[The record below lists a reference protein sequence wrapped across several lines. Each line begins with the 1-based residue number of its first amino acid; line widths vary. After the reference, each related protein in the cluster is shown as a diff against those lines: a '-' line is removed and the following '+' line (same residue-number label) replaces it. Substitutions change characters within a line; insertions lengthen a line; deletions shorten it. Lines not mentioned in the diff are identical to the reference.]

1 MTNTLGREVLRQKAI
16 NRPKRVFDRPQNNQN
31 QYIKVSDYYGEN
43 VFDFRKC
50 KTVSEKIK
58 REMLSYAKQN
68 KPIPREYVELVADAC
83 KDWAIGKGATHFC
96 HWFHPLTGSSA
107 EKHDGF
113 LSFREDETPIEILS
127 ASQLIQ
133 GEPDA
138 SSFPHGGTRATFEAR
153 GYTIWDLTSP
163 MFLSETINGKTLCI
177 PTAFVSYKGDALDVK
192 TPLLRSNNAISME
205 VTKFLNLI
213 GEKEVSEIT
222 VTCGAEQEY
231 FLMDKAFFF
240 ERPDL
245 IMTGRT
251 LFGKLTAR
259 NQQLSDHYFGA
270 ISERILSFMQELDH
284 ELYKIGI
291 PSKTRHNEVAPGQFE
306 VAQIFRD
313 SNVASDNNQAMMA
326 LIKKVADNHNLV
338 ALLHEKPMS
347 GINGSGKHL
356 NWSMADNLG
365 RNLLEPGNEVHSN
378 LRFLAMCSVIVEAIY
393 KHADILRASIATHS
407 NDHRLGGHEAPPSIM
422 SVFLGDTLDK
432 IFKSIM
438 SGQTVE
444 QIENNQFDLGAN
456 QLAHLLRDNTDRNRT
471 SPFAFT
477 GNRFE
482 FRAVGSAQ
490 SIGFP
495 LSILNA
501 AVSSCF
507 KDANEFIEK
516 EIGNGAKVDEVL
528 LKVIKTRMEKAQNVV
543 FNGDGYGIKWH
554 EEAKQ
559 RGLSNLKTS
568 ADAYKFLKDD
578 RSIDFLI
585 SSGVYKINEIKSRYN
600 IMVERYNTY
609 RTIEF
614 NTFISLVDQF
624 VIPATIEYK
633 KKLIKVIKGY
643 KDLALNNYSE
653 LKILE
658 KLEALS
664 AELFDESYKLKVEL
678 KGLPVCEEQKSV
690 KIAHELMNQSIKM
703 ENLCNRIE
711 EMVPDHLWKLPKYM
725 DMLFVR

>member
-1 MTNTLGREVLRQKAI
+1 MTNTLGREILRQKAI

-31 QYIKVSDYYGEN
+31 QFIKVSDYYGEN

-58 REMLSYAKQN
+58 REMLSHAKQN

-113 LSFREDETPIEILS
+113 LSFREDETPIERLS

-259 NQQLSDHYFGA
+259 NQQLSDHYFGS

-393 KHADILRASIATHS
+393 KHADVLRASIATHS

-507 KDANEFIEK
+507 KDANAFIEK
-516 EIGNGAKVDEVL
+516 EISNGSKVDEVL
-528 LKVIKTRMEKAQNVV
+528 LKVIKTRMEKAQNIV

-614 NTFISLVDQF
+614 NTFISLIDQF

-664 AELFDESYKLKVEL
+664 AELFDESNKLKVEL
-678 KGLPVCEEQKSV
+678 KGLPVCEEQKSF
-690 KIAHELMNQSIKM
+690 KIAHELMHQSIKM